1 MNPNHDSHEQ
11 LARAIDQTL
20 RALPPRRAPFS
31 LEQRVRAEIARR
43 AALPWWRRS
52 FAGWP
57 LPVKAAFLTLSAA
70 MICALVVVS
79 GALPRPGGALA
90 APLAWLDAGLAIARA
105 IGGAGE
111 TVLRSLPPL
120 WLYGGLA
127 FCAAAYAALM
137 GLGAATWRHFKSAG
151 R

>member
-1 MNPNHDSHEQ
+1 MTPESEEKLTQAVD
-11 LARAIDQTL
+11 RTL

-52 FAGWP
+52 FAHWP
-57 LPVKAAFLTLSAA
+57 LPMKAGFLVLSVVK
-70 MICALVVVS
+70 IYALVVWS
-79 GALPRPGGALA
+79 GALPVPTGALA
-90 APLAWLDAGLAIARA
+90 TPVAWLEGGFAVFRSIASVC
-105 IGGAGE
+105 E
-111 TVLRSLPPL
+111 TVVRSLPPL

-127 FCAAAYAALM
+127 VCGAAYAALM
-137 GLGAATWRHFKSAG
+137 GLGAATWRHLQSTG

>member
-1 MNPNHDSHEQ
+1 MTPDPNEKLEQ
-11 LARAIDQTL
+11 AVDRTL

-52 FAGWP
+52 FAHWP
-57 LPVKAAFLTLSAA
+57 IAAKAGFGVLSALA
-70 MICALVVVS
+70 IYAVLALS
-79 GALPRPGGALA
+79 GAVPAQSGALA
-90 APLAWLDAGLAIARA
+90 APVAWIEGGLAVTRGIAG
-105 IGGAGE
+105 ICE
-111 TVLRSLPPL
+111 TIVRSLPPL

-127 FCAAAYAALM
+127 FCGAAYALLL
-137 GLGAATWRHFKSAG
+137 GLGAATWRHLQASG